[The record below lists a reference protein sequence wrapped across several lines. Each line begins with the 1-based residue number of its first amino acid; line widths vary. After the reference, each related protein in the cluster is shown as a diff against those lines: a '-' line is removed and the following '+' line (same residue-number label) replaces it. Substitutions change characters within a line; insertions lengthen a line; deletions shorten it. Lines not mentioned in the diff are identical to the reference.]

1 VASYCDRYLSSHHLY
16 TALPTAAH
24 TTVTVR
30 MSEEAVM
37 QFMSITNTDA
47 DTARQYLAMC
57 SDVDQAVCCFFAQDA
72 PPPAPPAPTIPTR
85 PVTNDA
91 LLSTEEHISDERAMQ
106 EALALSMAEAG
117 QQPVSDEELIRQGL
131 LSSSVPGNSFA
142 PLDVDEVEGDDMD
155 EETRQAMK
163 QALEMSMDTQPAP
176 GVVQQAASS
185 VLGQSGDDTIVNQ
198 FKEMCGVEDTNM
210 AQNYLDAFGGD
221 LNAAVGSYMEGHQ
234 APAAAQIAEA
244 EGAQV
249 EGIGFATMYTEQY
262 GLLHPKFWNEDYEAA
277 VRAARC
283 EGKMMLVYF
292 HDQHE
297 GTHFCRI
304 TLSREHVC
312 EIIDKH
318 FIMFACM
325 NTEGRALAARLK
337 QTGEN
342 VNPYLILVNPVNPN
356 SAVKVLQ
363 GMFSPDELVA
373 ELDQVWAKHGK
384 DLEAQAAQFV
394 SRESD
399 RVAREMDRQEKD
411 SEFEIALAADRAR
424 DLAETARQTQELAAQ
439 AELANQ
445 QEAAEAEKQLLA
457 ERKIALVKLRRE
469 NAQNLGPEPE
479 QGVKPAS
486 KVRSGPYPLQRVGLT
501 NQALA
506 GTEMIVQIKCSL
518 PDGSSVVRRFHGSD
532 SIQMVYDWV
541 WAHDCLAE
549 LDDVQMELWSSFPRK
564 KLDPASSISE
574 SELCPQAMI
583 VVQLPAETSPVNSP

>member
-1 VASYCDRYLSSHHLY
+1 
-16 TALPTAAH
+16 
-24 TTVTVR
+24 
-30 MSEEAVM
+30 
-37 QFMSITNTDA
+37 
-47 DTARQYLAMC
+47 
-57 SDVDQAVCCFFAQDA
+57 
-72 PPPAPPAPTIPTR
+72 
-85 PVTNDA
+85 
-91 LLSTEEHISDERAMQ
+91 
-106 EALALSMAEAG
+106 
-117 QQPVSDEELIRQGL
+117 
-131 LSSSVPGNSFA
+131 
-142 PLDVDEVEGDDMD
+142 
-155 EETRQAMK
+155 
-163 QALEMSMDTQPAP
+163 
-176 GVVQQAASS
+176 
-185 VLGQSGDDTIVNQ
+185 
-198 FKEMCGVEDTNM
+198 
-210 AQNYLDAFGGD
+210 
-221 LNAAVGSYMEGHQ
+221 
-234 APAAAQIAEA
+234 
-244 EGAQV
+244 
-249 EGIGFATMYTEQY
+249 
-262 GLLHPKFWNEDYEAA
+262 
-277 VRAARC
+277 
-283 EGKMMLVYF
+283 
-292 HDQHE
+292 
-297 GTHFCRI
+297 
-304 TLSREHVC
+304 
-312 EIIDKH
+312 
-318 FIMFACM
+318 M

-445 QEAAEAEKQLLA
+445 QEAAEAEKQLSA

-486 KVRSGPYPLQRVGLT
+486 K
-501 NQALA
+501 
-506 GTEMIVQIKCSL
+506 IKCSL

-541 WAHDCLAE
+541 WAHDCLGE